1 MVKGVVLITGASTGF
16 GRVTAELLTRQ
27 GYRVFA
33 SMRDIAGRNAQ
44 ARTEL
49 EALNIEVVE
58 LDVTDDGSV
67 DRAVGA
73 ILAKAGRI
81 DVTINN
87 AGFGNRGVTE
97 AYTVE
102 QFKQL
107 YETNVFGVV
116 RVNRGVLPSMRK
128 QGSGLLIHVSS
139 VAGRVTIPYMSLYCS
154 SKFALESIAD
164 AYRSELAPFGIDSVV
179 VEPGAFNTPIF
190 QKPFPADDRAR
201 ISEYG
206 SHNLGHRVDERFEAI
221 LSNPETPPVSAVA
234 DVFLRLIETPTG
246 ERPFRTF
253 VGGGTDFLTPYNEF
267 AEQLRQGTAQEF
279 NLTELTLRRAAGAG
293 E

>member
-1 MVKGVVLITGASTGF
+1 MVKSVVLITGASTGF

-67 DRAVGA
+67 DRAVAA
-73 ILAKAGRI
+73 ILARAGRI
-81 DVTINN
+81 DVAINN

-128 QGSGLLIHVSS
+128 QRSGLLIHVSS
-139 VAGRVTIPYMSLYCS
+139 VAGRVTIPYMSLS
-154 SKFALESIAD
+154 SMW
-164 AYRSELAPFGIDSVV
+164 
-179 VEPGAFNTPIF
+179 
-190 QKPFPADDRAR
+190 
-201 ISEYG
+201 
-206 SHNLGHRVDERFEAI
+206 
-221 LSNPETPPVSAVA
+221 
-234 DVFLRLIETPTG
+234 
-246 ERPFRTF
+246 
-253 VGGGTDFLTPYNEF
+253 
-267 AEQLRQGTAQEF
+267 
-279 NLTELTLRRAAGAG
+279 
-293 E
+293 